1 MTEKSPKG
9 WRAKAQSLFLRV
21 AGRTPLDWA
30 ITATVGLIFAFTLVG
45 VSVWGFREAGEI
57 PPWFV
62 LLKGRE
68 GETILAYVA
77 AAMVLGVVVWG
88 VTRRFGLPRYLLRV
102 GAGLALV
109 AMFTGGLN
117 FFQGTRVSQATY
129 FHEHD
134 VYHYMLGP
142 KYLPE
147 VGYLD
152 LYVCTIQALED
163 RIPRGQRIR
172 NLTTYQRVT
181 VGDYRDGKVPMP
193 DCREQFS
200 DERWEEFTRD
210 LEVFFSARMGTP
222 RGFIR
227 DNGYNGGPF
236 HSFFAHHLA
245 NRFEFSIENAN
256 RAAMIDVA
264 LVCLVILVVTRTF
277 GPWYGILF
285 ALFVFTNPVDRWS
298 INGGSFLRYM
308 WFSSL
313 VFGLCAAKTGRW
325 GWAGAWLTISTAL
338 NIFPGMF
345 LLGYLAHHGFA
356 CLRERR
362 VTKAAWR
369 TLRGCVAAGL
379 CVLALSM
386 AHTRGPANFT
396 DYREALEPH
405 SERVRYG
412 YVGFGLGLR
421 YAAGYRGQHTAEAVS
436 EGFPHGRRVAQLEE
450 IRWLIT
456 GLGLLGLFFTLAMA
470 TRLDA
475 VESAALVGFVGFFGL
490 LSTTGYY
497 FTCACALVLLM
508 HRKLFDSGG
517 LALLL
522 LLLGA
527 NVAGM
532 FYIIQDYAH
541 RFVLYNA
548 VMTLSW
554 LAWIIVAIAYF
565 GVRTEVF
572 ARMSRL
578 LFAPARDPRPEA

>member
-1 MTEKSPKG
+1 MSEETPAG
-9 WRAKAQSLFLRV
+9 WRGTTRSLTRKLLGKCTV
-21 AGRTPLDWA
+21 DWA
-30 ITATVGLIFAFTLVG
+30 ITATITLVFAFTLLG
-45 VSVWGFREAGEI
+45 VRVWGFREDGEI
-57 PPWFV
+57 PPWFA

-68 GETILAYVA
+68 GEPALAVLAAVIVAGVA
-77 AAMVLGVVVWG
+77 AWG
-88 VTRRFGLPRYLLRV
+88 VIRRFGVPRQVARLSAGIALLAV
-102 GAGLALV
+102 FV
-109 AMFTGGLN
+109 GGLN
-117 FFQGTRVSQATY
+117 FFQGTRVSATTY

-134 VYHYMLGP
+134 VYHYMLGA

-152 LYVCTIQALED
+152 LYECTIQAIPD
-163 RIPRGQRIR
+163 RIPDSRRIR
-172 NLTTYQRVT
+172 NLATYQRVT
-181 VGDYRDGKVPMP
+181 VGDYRDGTVPMP

-200 DERWEEFTRD
+200 EERWEEFQRD

-222 RGFIR
+222 RNFIR

-236 HSFFAHHLA
+236 HSFFAHHVSNL
-245 NRFEFSIENAN
+245 FEFSIENAN

-264 LVCLVILVVTRTF
+264 LVCLVILVVARTF
-277 GPWYGILF
+277 GPWYAILF

-362 VTKAAWR
+362 VTGAAWR
-369 TLRGCVAAGL
+369 ALRGCVAAGL

-412 YVGFGLGLR
+412 HVGFGTGLR
-421 YAAGYRGQHTAEAVS
+421 YAAGYRGQHTADAVR
-436 EGFPHGRRVAQLEE
+436 EGFPHSRRVAQLEE

-456 GLGLLGLFFTLAMA
+456 GLGLMGLFFTLAMT

-475 VESAALVGFVGFFGL
+475 VESASLVGFVGFFGL

-497 FTCACALVLLM
+497 FTCACALVLM
-508 HRKLFDSGG
+508 AHRKLFDSGG
-517 LALLL
+517 LAVLLL
-522 LLLGA
+522 LLCA
-527 NVAGM
+527 NFAGM
-532 FYIIQDYAH
+532 FYIIQDHAH

-548 VMTLSW
+548 VMTMSW

-572 ARMSRL
+572 DRMSRF
-578 LFAPARDPRPEA
+578 LFKPAREP